1 MYPIMVAKQTP
12 KNRPSKI
19 SISVY
24 PVCNNKLPS
33 ASDLSIR
40 VHTSIGDGRINFG
53 KSLTRT
59 ITSQAKRPKMMEI
72 SPSQRENDGF
82 IIFALAAV
90 LGGGDAARAIENK
103 MRLAT
108 FKFRGAKPSR
118 GGVRCGITSE

>member
-1 MYPIMVAKQTP
+1 M
-12 KNRPSKI
+12 
-19 SISVY
+19 
-24 PVCNNKLPS
+24 
-33 ASDLSIR
+33 
-40 VHTSIGDGRINFG
+40 NFG

-59 ITSQAKRPKMMEI
+59 ITSQARMPRSMEI

-82 IIFALAAV
+82 ISFALAAV
-90 LGGGDAARAIENK
+90 LGGGDATKAMENK